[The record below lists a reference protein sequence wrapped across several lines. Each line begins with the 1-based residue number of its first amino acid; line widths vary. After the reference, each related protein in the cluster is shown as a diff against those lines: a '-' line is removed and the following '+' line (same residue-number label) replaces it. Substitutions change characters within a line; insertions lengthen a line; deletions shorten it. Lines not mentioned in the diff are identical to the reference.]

1 MVSMGGHTRP
11 MGQRGTM
18 LRCPRAPIVRIHWA
32 DPARRPQPTAFI
44 RRTHVPLASP
54 NDEPL
59 SGANA
64 STEGEE
70 SSDDELPEYLRRVKW
85 VPKKPA
91 PRAGPQTSQTP
102 SMDTKGAY
110 KFLPAKDVR
119 RALGVDYGRVHIGV
133 AVSNLGIA
141 PRPLNFIRG
150 GGIVELMRMANDVV
164 DVAVAEQVDCIVVGL
179 PVTTTGSLYKRQ
191 TDSQQGRRCRNFAAT
206 VFSVCEK
213 HRIGVF
219 LVDER
224 GTSQEAGA
232 LLDIVG
238 ASGNKRKGGKG
249 TKGRKDSVAAAL
261 ILSAFYRDPA
271 AALRVR
277 GR

>member
-1 MVSMGGHTRP
+1 MNRTNALAMLPRQSVVPTRCHGP
-11 MGQRGTM
+11 VGLT
-18 LRCPRAPIVRIHWA
+18 PRRATRVPPPVPVVRIQRSCSHVALAAA
-32 DPARRPQPTAFI
+32 DDVDDADDADD
-44 RRTHVPLASP
+44 A
-54 NDEPL
+54 
-59 SGANA
+59 
-64 STEGEE
+64 
-70 SSDDELPEYLRRVKW
+70 DELPEYLRRVKW
-85 VPKKPA
+85 VPKKPPA
-91 PRAGPQTSQTP
+91 SGASST
-102 SMDTKGAY
+102 DTKKAY

-164 DVAVAEQVDCIVVGL
+164 DVAVAAQVDCIVVGL

-191 TDSQQGRRCRNFAAT
+191 TDSRQGRRCRHFAAR
-206 VFSVCEK
+206 VFSVSEK
-213 HRIGVF
+213 HSIGVF

-238 ASGNKRKGGKG
+238 GGSNKRKGGKG
-249 TKGRKDSVAAAL
+249 STKGRKDSVAAAL
-261 ILSAFYRDPA
+261 ILSAFYKDPA

-277 GR
+277 NR

>member
-1 MVSMGGHTRP
+1 MGP
-11 MGQRGTM
+11 
-18 LRCPRAPIVRIHWA
+18 PRVPVVRISPDQRVRPTLLVSALPDDAHHGSAAA
-32 DPARRPQPTAFI
+32 D
-44 RRTHVPLASP
+44 TH
-54 NDEPL
+54 
-59 SGANA
+59 
-64 STEGEE
+64 
-70 SSDDELPEYLRRVKW
+70 DELPEYLRRVKW
-85 VPKKPA
+85 VPKNPPA
-91 PRAGPQTSQTP
+91 SSASTDVKRTF
-102 SMDTKGAY
+102 

-141 PRPLNFIRG
+141 PRPLQFIRG

-164 DVAVAEQVDCIVVGL
+164 DVAVAEQCDCIVVGL
-179 PVTTTGSLYKRQ
+179 PVTTTGVLYKRQ
-191 TDSQQGRRCRNFAAT
+191 TDSQQGRRCRNFAHTLFT
-206 VFSVCEK
+206 VSEK
-213 HRIGVF
+213 HSIGVF

-238 ASGNKRKGGKG
+238 GSGNKRKGGKG

-261 ILSAFYRDPA
+261 ILSAFYADPA

-277 GR
+277 NRNG

>member
-1 MVSMGGHTRP
+1 MLPRQSVVLPTRHGP
-11 MGQRGTM
+11 VGLT
-18 LRCPRAPIVRIHWA
+18 PRRATRVPPSVPVVRIQRSCSHVALAAA
-32 DPARRPQPTAFI
+32 DDVDNVDDVDDA
-44 RRTHVPLASP
+44 
-54 NDEPL
+54 
-59 SGANA
+59 
-64 STEGEE
+64 
-70 SSDDELPEYLRRVKW
+70 DELPEYLRRVKW
-85 VPKKPA
+85 VPKKPPA
-91 PRAGPQTSQTP
+91 SGASST
-102 SMDTKGAY
+102 DTKKAY

-164 DVAVAEQVDCIVVGL
+164 DVAVAAQVDCIVVGL

-206 VFSVCEK
+206 VFSVSEK
-213 HRIGVF
+213 HSIGVF

-238 ASGNKRKGGKG
+238 GGSNKRKGGKG
-249 TKGRKDSVAAAL
+249 STKGRKDSVAAAL
-261 ILSAFYRDPA
+261 ILSAFYKDPA

-277 GR
+277 NR

>member
-1 MVSMGGHTRP
+1 MVSHGVLVRQSSLTRNGIDSARSSVGP
-11 MGQRGTM
+11 
-18 LRCPRAPIVRIHWA
+18 PRVPVVRIPQSRA
-32 DPARRPQPTAFI
+32 VQPTRFFSALPDDAHHAETTP
-44 RRTHVPLASP
+44 RTH
-54 NDEPL
+54 
-59 SGANA
+59 
-64 STEGEE
+64 
-70 SSDDELPEYLRRVKW
+70 DELPEYLRRVKW
-85 VPKKPA
+85 VPKNPPVSSA
-91 PRAGPQTSQTP
+91 SA
-102 SMDTKGAY
+102 DTKRNF

-141 PRPLNFIRG
+141 PRPLQFIRG

-164 DVAVAEQVDCIVVGL
+164 DVAVAEQCDCIVVGL

-191 TDSQQGRRCRNFAAT
+191 TDSQQGRRCRNFAHTLFT
-206 VFSVCEK
+206 VSEK
-213 HRIGVF
+213 HSIGVF

-238 ASGNKRKGGKG
+238 ASGSKRKGGKG

-261 ILSAFYRDPA
+261 ILSSFYSDPA

-277 GR
+277 NRNR

>member
-1 MVSMGGHTRP
+1 MHPFQGIGQTTSPPVIAPAGRPRVAVTRI
-11 MGQRGTM
+11 QNT
-18 LRCPRAPIVRIHWA
+18 
-32 DPARRPQPTAFI
+32 PTVHHVYFDA
-44 RRTHVPLASP
+44 RRTHAASASRD
-54 NDEPL
+54 DEQH
-59 SGANA
+59 
-64 STEGEE
+64 TEARAE
-70 SSDDELPEYLRRVKW
+70 SSDELPEYLKRVKW
-85 VPKKPA
+85 VPKTPPA
-91 PRAGPQTSQTP
+91 STASATSE
-102 SMDTKGAY
+102 SKKNY

-141 PRPLNFIRG
+141 PRPLQFIRG

-164 DVAVAEQVDCIVVGL
+164 DLAVAEQCDCIVVGL

-191 TDSQQGRRCRNFAAT
+191 TDSQQGRRCRNFAHTLFT
-206 VFSVCEK
+206 VSEK
-213 HRIGVF
+213 HSIGVF

-238 ASGNKRKGGKG
+238 GSGNKRKGGKG

-261 ILSAFYRDPA
+261 ILSSFYSDPA

-277 GR
+277 NRNR

>member
-1 MVSMGGHTRP
+1 MVPHGVIMRP
-11 MGQRGTM
+11 SGPRLACRGSLGTS
-18 LRCPRAPIVRIHWA
+18 LGTSRSTSLGTSLGPPRVPVVRIPGTVSALPEDAHQGDA
-32 DPARRPQPTAFI
+32 AP
-44 RRTHVPLASP
+44 RTH
-54 NDEPL
+54 
-59 SGANA
+59 
-64 STEGEE
+64 
-70 SSDDELPEYLRRVKW
+70 DELPEYLKRVKW
-85 VPKKPA
+85 VPKNPPDSSA
-91 PRAGPQTSQTP
+91 AGSTER
-102 SMDTKGAY
+102 GRNF

-141 PRPLNFIRG
+141 PRPLQFIRG

-164 DVAVAEQVDCIVVGL
+164 DVAVAEQCDCIVVGL

-191 TDSQQGRRCRNFAAT
+191 TDSQQGRRCRNFAHTLFT
-206 VFSVCEK
+206 VSEK
-213 HRIGVF
+213 HSIGVF

-238 ASGNKRKGGKG
+238 GSGNKRKGGKG

-261 ILSAFYRDPA
+261 ILSSFYSDPA

-277 GR
+277 NRNR

>member
-1 MVSMGGHTRP
+1 MNRTNALAMLPRQSVVPTRCHGP
-11 MGQRGTM
+11 VGLTPRRAT
-18 LRCPRAPIVRIHWA
+18 RAPPSVPVVWIQRSCSHVALAAA
-32 DPARRPQPTAFI
+32 DDA
-44 RRTHVPLASP
+44 
-54 NDEPL
+54 
-59 SGANA
+59 
-64 STEGEE
+64 
-70 SSDDELPEYLRRVKW
+70 DELPEYLRRVKW
-85 VPKKPA
+85 VPKKPPA
-91 PRAGPQTSQTP
+91 SGASST
-102 SMDTKGAY
+102 DTKKAY

-164 DVAVAEQVDCIVVGL
+164 DVAVAAQVDCIVVGL

-206 VFSVCEK
+206 VFSVSEK
-213 HRIGVF
+213 HSIGVF

-238 ASGNKRKGGKG
+238 GGSNKRKGGKG
-249 TKGRKDSVAAAL
+249 STKGRKDSVAAAL
-261 ILSAFYRDPA
+261 ILSAFYKDPA

-277 GR
+277 NR